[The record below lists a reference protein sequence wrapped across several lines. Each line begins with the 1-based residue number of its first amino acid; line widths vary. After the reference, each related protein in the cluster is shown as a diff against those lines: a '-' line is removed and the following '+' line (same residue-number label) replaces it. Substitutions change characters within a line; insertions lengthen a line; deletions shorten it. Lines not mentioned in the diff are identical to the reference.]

1 MELQVMILDDEY
13 IILDGLCS
21 FPWSD
26 YGYHISATA
35 RNGLEGLEKL
45 EQAKPDLIL
54 TDVKMPGMDGLDFAE
69 KAHEIYPNAVIVIL
83 TGYDSFAY
91 AQKTISIGVE
101 EYLLKPV
108 DYDELKAMAAR
119 IAGEIH
125 AKKEKQQEIRDL
137 KKYFNRSVPQLRS
150 KFAGNLL
157 YGRIQGKG
165 VVKEQAESLNL
176 TIEKYIVCVGRKVV
190 GENKIHTGD
199 KWIEEFACIN
209 IFEEIFNDFG
219 IHVLS
224 DYNTATAEYNFIL
237 LFEKEEENAVCMEKA
252 LQACSK
258 IQVEVER
265 YLKAHM
271 NFGLSD
277 VEVDEY
283 QANAQYR
290 KAQTAC
296 RQCVYLGTNIILRYE
311 DLQYKKQTDFV
322 ITSGEKTHFMM
333 TLFQDSFEK
342 AEDELHQIFRNA
354 PEDVSPVKFAA
365 MDLLLGCM
373 KFPYICA
380 VDSEI
385 HNKNWNLSVLQDGI
399 KRICQCEN
407 TEEVL
412 NCLLNLFGTLI
423 KQNTEGTDERN
434 RKLVQSVLSYI
445 EKNYSGDLSMDDLTE
460 KFHVSRT
467 YISRLL
473 KKYAGKSFL
482 EYLTDVRFQQV
493 EKLIA
498 DNKYK
503 QYEIAEMVGY
513 KDFGYYIKVFKKR
526 YGITPNEFRKYI

>member
-91 AQKTISIGVE
+91 AQKAISIGVE

-125 AKKEKQQEIRDL
+125 ARKEKQQEIRDL

-209 IFEEIFNDFG
+209 IFEEIFND
-219 IHVLS
+219 
-224 DYNTATAEYNFIL
+224 
-237 LFEKEEENAVCMEKA
+237 K
-252 LQACSK
+252 SK
-258 IQVEVER
+258 
-265 YLKAHM
+265 
-271 NFGLSD
+271 S
-277 VEVDEY
+277 
-283 QANAQYR
+283 
-290 KAQTAC
+290 
-296 RQCVYLGTNIILRYE
+296 
-311 DLQYKKQTDFV
+311 
-322 ITSGEKTHFMM
+322 
-333 TLFQDSFEK
+333 
-342 AEDELHQIFRNA
+342 
-354 PEDVSPVKFAA
+354 
-365 MDLLLGCM
+365 
-373 KFPYICA
+373 
-380 VDSEI
+380 
-385 HNKNWNLSVLQDGI
+385 
-399 KRICQCEN
+399 QCE
-407 TEEVL
+407 L
-412 NCLLNLFGTLI
+412 
-423 KQNTEGTDERN
+423 
-434 RKLVQSVLSYI
+434 
-445 EKNYSGDLSMDDLTE
+445 
-460 KFHVSRT
+460 
-467 YISRLL
+467 
-473 KKYAGKSFL
+473 
-482 EYLTDVRFQQV
+482 
-493 EKLIA
+493 
-498 DNKYK
+498 
-503 QYEIAEMVGY
+503 
-513 KDFGYYIKVFKKR
+513 
-526 YGITPNEFRKYI
+526 

>member
-91 AQKTISIGVE
+91 AQKAISIGVE

-252 LQACSK
+252 
-258 IQVEVER
+258 
-265 YLKAHM
+265 
-271 NFGLSD
+271 
-277 VEVDEY
+277 
-283 QANAQYR
+283 
-290 KAQTAC
+290 
-296 RQCVYLGTNIILRYE
+296 
-311 DLQYKKQTDFV
+311 
-322 ITSGEKTHFMM
+322 
-333 TLFQDSFEK
+333 
-342 AEDELHQIFRNA
+342 
-354 PEDVSPVKFAA
+354 
-365 MDLLLGCM
+365 
-373 KFPYICA
+373 
-380 VDSEI
+380 
-385 HNKNWNLSVLQDGI
+385 
-399 KRICQCEN
+399 
-407 TEEVL
+407 
-412 NCLLNLFGTLI
+412 
-423 KQNTEGTDERN
+423 
-434 RKLVQSVLSYI
+434 VLS
-445 EKNYSGDLSMDDLTE
+445 ELW
-460 KFHVSRT
+460 V
-467 YISRLL
+467 
-473 KKYAGKSFL
+473 
-482 EYLTDVRFQQV
+482 
-493 EKLIA
+493 
-498 DNKYK
+498 
-503 QYEIAEMVGY
+503 
-513 KDFGYYIKVFKKR
+513 
-526 YGITPNEFRKYI
+526 

>member
-26 YGYHISATA
+26 YGYRISATA

-69 KAHEIYPNAVIVIL
+69 KAHEIYPDAVIVIL

-91 AQKTISIGVE
+91 AQKAISIGVE

-125 AKKEKQQEIRDL
+125 ARKEKQQEIRDL

-165 VVKEQAESLNL
+165 VVKEQAKSLNL

-252 LQACSK
+252 LQAC
-258 IQVEVER
+258 
-265 YLKAHM
+265 
-271 NFGLSD
+271 
-277 VEVDEY
+277 
-283 QANAQYR
+283 
-290 KAQTAC
+290 

-311 DLQYKKQTDFV
+311 DLQYEKQTDFV

-342 AEDELHQIFRNA
+342 AEDELHQMFRNA

-526 YGITPNEFRKYI
+526 YGITPNEFRKHI

>member
-1 MELQVMILDDEY
+1 M
-13 IILDGLCS
+13 
-21 FPWSD
+21 
-26 YGYHISATA
+26 
-35 RNGLEGLEKL
+35 
-45 EQAKPDLIL
+45 
-54 TDVKMPGMDGLDFAE
+54 
-69 KAHEIYPNAVIVIL
+69 
-83 TGYDSFAY
+83 
-91 AQKTISIGVE
+91 
-101 EYLLKPV
+101 
-108 DYDELKAMAAR
+108 
-119 IAGEIH
+119 
-125 AKKEKQQEIRDL
+125 
-137 KKYFNRSVPQLRS
+137 
-150 KFAGNLL
+150 
-157 YGRIQGKG
+157 
-165 VVKEQAESLNL
+165 
-176 TIEKYIVCVGRKVV
+176 
-190 GENKIHTGD
+190 
-199 KWIEEFACIN
+199 
-209 IFEEIFNDFG
+209 
-219 IHVLS
+219 
-224 DYNTATAEYNFIL
+224 
-237 LFEKEEENAVCMEKA
+237 
-252 LQACSK
+252 
-258 IQVEVER
+258 
-265 YLKAHM
+265 
-271 NFGLSD
+271 
-277 VEVDEY
+277 DEY

-311 DLQYKKQTDFV
+311 DLQYEKQTDFV

-342 AEDELHQIFRNA
+342 AEDELHQMFRNA

-498 DNKYK
+498 DNKYNNMK
-503 QYEIAEMVGY
+503 SQ
-513 KDFGYYIKVFKKR
+513 KW
-526 YGITPNEFRKYI
+526 